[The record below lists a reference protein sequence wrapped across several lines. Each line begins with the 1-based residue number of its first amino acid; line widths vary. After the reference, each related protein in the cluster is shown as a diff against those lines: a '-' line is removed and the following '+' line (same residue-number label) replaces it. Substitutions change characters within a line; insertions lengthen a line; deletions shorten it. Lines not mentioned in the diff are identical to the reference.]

1 MGELGRQVQRRAE
14 LRVLHAG
21 VQRPM
26 SRVGQKQQN
35 GGHVLGLHSGPQLA
49 AQRLLRGAQRRQE
62 QQLFVLGPNPRLT
75 LLPAVPGAKGKNCK
89 GPLVQTS
96 EKSYTLT
103 LILDPYLEESRVG
116 LAWPRVSLSHTRLA
130 VSLPMAVSTRVSSRG
145 QSSKSSERTR
155 DRCVPRFRWM
165 PEHSMQMSAPRFKLA
180 HVGSGTGCNSKTDTP
195 PFTGL
200 QLTPGI
206 PPPRSLNSALALTGG
221 STVHT
226 GRVSLCVAD
235 RLDGHGFTLAV
246 SAQLQR
252 SEVNAGT
259 ADL

>member
-1 MGELGRQVQRRAE
+1 VGELGRQVQRRAE

-21 VQRPM
+21 VERPM

-62 QQLFVLGPNPRLT
+62 QQLLILGANPRLT
-75 LLPAVPGAKGKNCK
+75 LLPAAPGTKEKSYK
-89 GPLVQTS
+89 GPLIRTS
-96 EKSYTLT
+96 QESYTLT
-103 LILDPYLEESRVG
+103 LILDPYREESRVG
-116 LAWPRVSLSHTRLA
+116 LARPRVSLSHTRLA

-180 HVGSGTGCNSKTDTP
+180 HVGSETGCNSKTNTP
-195 PFTGL
+195 PFNEL
-200 QLTPGI
+200 QLTPYSGT
-206 PPPRSLNSALALTGG
+206 PPSNSLSGALALTGS

-235 RLDGHGFTLAV
+235 RLDGHSFALAV

-252 SEVNAGT
+252 S
-259 ADL
+259 